1 MARLGYRVAFL
12 STKLFYS
19 MYYECVQ
26 SLTKRTCKFRE
37 NLREN
42 EKVFKSGLACPEKLV
57 NNFLTLSLYGLRHLD
72 YLDPIL

>member
-12 STKLFYS
+12 STKLF
-19 MYYECVQ
+19 YYECVQ